1 MGSFLD
7 QIKAQAQVEND
18 GVQATQPVQTAQP
31 VAEQKTEQTQ
41 AKKPRGLR
49 LNKGKVVEEVNLDE
63 LSEQGKENYE
73 QMNIEEKK
81 AFLLSKGVLDNE
93 APEYNAML
101 KAVDEGRPI
110 VVVAVG
116 TTGLNKSR
124 EQEAYDENGNHIG
137 KRPPFAENAVTNIGV
152 AVYKPNE
159 EGKYALA
166 EQFIAIPDEIR
177 ESAIQQVAI
186 EEHHGKGKNY
196 QSYLKKNPEN
206 PVSFADFDENGYNAL
221 TEGGFGVP
229 VGQGGWG
236 FTIDNRKESEFCMPL
251 KDISDKVN
259 ALVGGDAFVVSN
271 MQGLQ
276 GEWFARNGMH
286 LDLDPIQSNKVFQ
299 QFVFADTKNEP
310 ILKKDGTPID
320 RVSLNAFIDAFDIE
334 RPQYKAIDRALTIG
348 DVLTEMI
355 ERAEKVREAEQGIEK
370 PTEKAVEAPVK
381 EETPVQDSTIKG
393 QSVPNRTGE
402 QQSPL
407 ESVGALGDVGM
418 SVAPSNDKVD
428 RVGLVVNLMVD
439 GNAFPSMAE
448 RKALLMAVSSTV
460 DGIADQIKNIIGHTI
475 PVAKTEYAFN
485 DDGHIQIQIP
495 FVVVPSE
502 VEDVKKFATEITSQ
516 PDVLKTAIAFYGAYD
531 KAQAERLGN
540 IQIGTD
546 TQFIIIDDP
555 EVVTGER
562 FAPIEQ
568 TQQAWLAVTE
578 QGVNEIL
585 STINQYAEK
594 PEEIPVFD
602 IQKAKEARAERNGE
616 TIAKPVQTMQNDKDR
631 AEAIEKTVEAQE
643 KAVEVQKQAEIEAQ
657 KIEAE
662 KEVQKEN
669 ADMLKEI
676 GGITT
681 AVTMLITTIQKPI
694 LDKVDELKDIN
705 KEQSDKIAELSAV
718 IGELKA
724 INEQQ
729 SKEIGGLTKQNEIL
743 QSKVESAINLINEN
757 TKSQQVLLSKQIE
770 LSTQLQSKNK
780 DKVQTKENDD
790 IKK

>member
-1 MGSFLD
+1 MRKWVVFLE
-7 QIKAQAQVEND
+7 QIKAQAQAEND

-49 LNKGKVVEEVNLDE
+49 LNKGKVVEEVNIDE

-73 QMNIEEKK
+73 QMNMEEKK

-110 VVVAVG
+110 VAVAVG

-236 FTIDNRKESEFCMPL
+236 FTIDNRKESEFCMSL

-286 LDLDPIQSNKVFQ
+286 LDLDPIQANKVFQ

-320 RVSLNAFIDAFDIE
+320 RVSLKAFIDAFDCE
-334 RPQYKAIDRALTIG
+334 AIYDKDYVNDRKLAYEQFGKCKEILQKCEDFFRENPIQ
-348 DVLTEMI
+348 
-355 ERAEKVREAEQGIEK
+355 EAEMTK
-370 PTEKAVEAPVK
+370 
-381 EETPVQDSTIKG
+381 PVQDEIKPA
-393 QSVPNRTGE
+393 VPEPKELKLRLVLNKG
-402 QQSPL
+402 
-407 ESVGALGDVGM
+407 
-418 SVAPSNDKVD
+418 KVQETPMLSFGKSD
-428 RVGLVVNLMVD
+428 INL
-439 GNAFPSMAE
+439 S
-448 RKALLMAVSSTV
+448 
-460 DGIADQIKNIIGHTI
+460 KNI
-475 PVAKTEYAFN
+475 
-485 DDGHIQIQIP
+485 
-495 FVVVPSE
+495 
-502 VEDVKKFATEITSQ
+502 KKESRI
-516 PDVLKTAIAFYGAYD
+516 VG
-531 KAQAERLGN
+531 
-540 IQIGTD
+540 
-546 TQFIIIDDP
+546 
-555 EVVTGER
+555 
-562 FAPIEQ
+562 
-568 TQQAWLAVTE
+568 
-578 QGVNEIL
+578 
-585 STINQYAEK
+585 
-594 PEEIPVFD
+594 
-602 IQKAKEARAERNGE
+602 
-616 TIAKPVQTMQNDKDR
+616 
-631 AEAIEKTVEAQE
+631 
-643 KAVEVQKQAEIEAQ
+643 
-657 KIEAE
+657 KIE
-662 KEVQKEN
+662 
-669 ADMLKEI
+669 
-676 GGITT
+676 
-681 AVTMLITTIQKPI
+681 
-694 LDKVDELKDIN
+694 
-705 KEQSDKIAELSAV
+705 
-718 IGELKA
+718 
-724 INEQQ
+724 
-729 SKEIGGLTKQNEIL
+729 
-743 QSKVESAINLINEN
+743 
-757 TKSQQVLLSKQIE
+757 
-770 LSTQLQSKNK
+770 
-780 DKVQTKENDD
+780 
-790 IKK
+790 

>member
-1 MGSFLD
+1 MGSFLN
-7 QIKAQAQVEND
+7 QIKAQAQAEND
-18 GVQATQPVQTAQP
+18 SVQATQPVQTAPP
-31 VAEQKTEQTQ
+31 VAEQKAKQTQ
-41 AKKPRGLR
+41 AKKPRGLH
-49 LNKGKVVEEVNLDE
+49 LNKGKIVEDMNIDE

-93 APEYNAML
+93 APEYNSML

-152 AVYKPNE
+152 AVYNPNE
-159 EGKYALA
+159 EGKYAVA

-177 ESAIQQVAI
+177 EGAIQQVAI
-186 EEHHGKGKNY
+186 EEHNGKGKNY
-196 QSYLKKNPEN
+196 QSYLKKNPEE
-206 PVSFADFDENGYNAL
+206 PVSFADFDKNGYNAL

-229 VGQGGWG
+229 VEQGGWG
-236 FTIDNRKESEFCMPL
+236 LTIDNRKESEFCMSL

-259 ALVGGDAFVVSN
+259 AIVGGDAFVVSN

-286 LDLDPIQSNKVFQ
+286 LDLDPIQANKVFQ

-310 ILKKDGTPID
+310 ILKKDGTSID

-355 ERAEKVREAEQGIEK
+355 ERAEKVREAEK
-370 PTEKAVEAPVK
+370 VAEAPVE
-381 EETPVQDSTIKG
+381 EETPVQDNTAKE
-393 QSVPNRTGE
+393 QSIPSRTGE

-418 SVAPSNDKVD
+418 SVAPSNDKAD
-428 RVGLVVNLMVD
+428 KVGLVVNLMVD
-439 GNAFPSMAE
+439 GNVFPSMAE
-448 RKALLMAVSSTV
+448 RKALLMAVSSTF
-460 DGIADQIKNIIGHTI
+460 DGVADQIKNIIGHTI

-495 FVVVPSE
+495 FTVESLE

-516 PDVLKTAIAFYGAYD
+516 TDVLKTAIAFYGAYD
-531 KAQAERLGN
+531 KTQAEHLNN
-540 IQIGTD
+540 IQIGID
-546 TQFIIIDDP
+546 TQFIVITDA

-578 QGVNEIL
+578 QGVDEIL
-585 STINQYAEK
+585 SVINQYAEK
-594 PEEIPVFD
+594 PEEIPAFD
-602 IQKAKEARAERNGE
+602 VQKAKEARAERNGE
-616 TIAKPVQTMQNDKDR
+616 TVAKPVDKDR
-631 AEAIEKTVEAQE
+631 AETVETQE
-643 KAVEVQKQAEIEAQ
+643 KA
-657 KIEAE
+657 EAE
-662 KEVQKEN
+662 KEIQKKN
-669 ADMLKEI
+669 ADMIKEI

-694 LDKVDELKDIN
+694 LDKVDEIKDIN
-705 KEQSDKIAELSAV
+705 KEQSEKIAELSAV
-718 IGELKA
+718 IGELKT

-729 SKEIGGLTKQNEIL
+729 SKEIGGLAKQNEIL

-770 LSTQLQSKNK
+770 LSTQLQRKDK
-780 DKVQTKENDD
+780 DKVQTKENEA
-790 IKK
+790 IVK

>member
-1 MGSFLD
+1 MGSFLE
-7 QIKAQAQVEND
+7 QIKAQAQAEND

-49 LNKGKVVEEVNLDE
+49 LNKGKVVEEVNIDE

-73 QMNIEEKK
+73 QMNMEEKK

-110 VVVAVG
+110 VAVAVG

-236 FTIDNRKESEFCMPL
+236 FTIDNRKESEFCMSL

-259 ALVGGDAFVVSN
+259 AFVGGDAFVVSN

-286 LDLDPIQSNKVFQ
+286 LDLDPIQANKVFQ

-310 ILKKDGTPID
+310 IRKKDGTPID

-334 RPQYKAIDRALTIG
+334 RPQYKAIDRVLTIG

-355 ERAEKVREAEQGIEK
+355 ERAEKVREAEQGIEQ
-370 PTEKAVEAPVK
+370 PTEKAVKAPAK
-381 EETPVQDSTIKG
+381 E
-393 QSVPNRTGE
+393 E

-418 SVAPSNDKVD
+418 SVAPSDGEIDK
-428 RVGLVVNLMVD
+428 VGLVVNLMVD

-502 VEDVKKFATEITSQ
+502 VEDVKKFTTEITSQ

-531 KAQAERLGN
+531 KAQAERLDN
-540 IQIGTD
+540 IQISTD

-555 EVVTGER
+555 EVVTSER

-578 QGVNEIL
+578 QSANEIL

-616 TIAKPVQTMQNDKDR
+616 TIATPVNDKDR
-631 AEAIEKTVEAQE
+631 AESQE
-643 KAVEVQKQAEIEAQ
+643 KAVEVQ

-681 AVTMLITTIQKPI
+681 AVTMLITAIQKPI

-718 IGELKA
+718 IGELKT

-729 SKEIGGLTKQNEIL
+729 SKEIDGLTKQNEIL
-743 QSKVESAINLINEN
+743 QSKVESAIHLINEN

-780 DKVQTKENDD
+780 DKVQTKENEVTV
-790 IKK
+790 K